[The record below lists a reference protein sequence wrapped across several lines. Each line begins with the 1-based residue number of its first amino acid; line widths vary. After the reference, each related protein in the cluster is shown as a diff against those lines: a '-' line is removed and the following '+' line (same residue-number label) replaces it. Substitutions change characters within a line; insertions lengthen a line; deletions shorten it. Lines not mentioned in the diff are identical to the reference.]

1 MKNFT
6 VFGTMKSLYTGIL
19 YNGTDREAAY
29 NIYEAAKKE
38 TTIYKKVEIFEH

>member
-6 VFGTMKSLYTGIL
+6 VFVTMKSLHIGIL
-19 YNGTDREAAY
+19 YNGTDQKAAY

-38 TTIYKKVEIFEH
+38 TAIYKKVEIFEH